1 MPMFFPPR
9 VLIAA
14 LCCVLPWSG
23 AQAAARN
30 PHGVAVIVGNRD
42 YKHTDDV
49 RFAHR
54 DAEAFRTYA
63 VEFLGL
69 DPKRIIDL
77 RDVPLTRMIE
87 VFGNER
93 DFRGAIWRRLDG
105 AGRSDVVVFYSGHG
119 APGLR
124 DKRGYLVPVDA
135 KPDSVELSG
144 YLIDVLYANLGKL
157 KKARSVAVYLD
168 ACFSGDSQTG
178 MLVKNASPVRYV
190 AALPKEVGRRVTVLT
205 AASGKEVASW
215 DKKAR
220 HGLFTRHLLDALYG
234 DGDGDDD
241 GRVTAEEAKAYL
253 DRHMTAAARQVHGR
267 EQTASFRGSKEVV
280 LSRARFVR
288 RSRRRAE
295 PENRKVVEEKI
306 AKAPNPPDVEKEV
319 VLDRKKKV
327 LVQRGLASLGLY
339 KGFMDGA
346 FGPKTRES
354 IRSWQKAKGY
364 EETGRL
370 TREQADA
377 LVSAG
382 KSGRRAPSGE
392 AEREFWASVKESQS
406 PSDLDAYLKAY
417 PEGEYA
423 VLARFRRDK
432 LVGLDDGSY
441 ARARSAG
448 TAESYGEYLSSYPSG
463 RHVEAARRAREKV
476 ERALLRPGRVFRD
489 CPECPEMVV
498 VPAGSFMMGSAPD
511 EEGRDND
518 EGPVH
523 RVTIEKPFAVGK
535 YEVMFAEWD
544 ACVAD
549 GGCGGHRPGDKGW
562 GRGRRPV
569 INVSWNNAKAYVR
582 WLSDKTGKPYR
593 LLSEAEWEYA
603 ARAGTTTRYN
613 WGDDIGRNRANC
625 DGCGSGWDNEQTAP
639 VGSFPANGFG
649 LYDLHGNVWEWVED
663 CRNPS
668 YAGAPA
674 DGSARING
682 DCSSHVLRGGSWY
695 NEPKNVRVALR
706 ISYATESRSYSHG
719 FRVARTL
726 RP

>member
-1 MPMFFPPR
+1 MVR
-9 VLIAA
+9 RTEAGAA
-14 LCCVLPWSG
+14 V
-23 AQAAARN
+23 RN

-63 VEFLGL
+63 VEFLGF

-93 DFRGAIWRRLDG
+93 DFRGAIWRRLDE

-144 YLIDVLYANLGKL
+144 YSIDVLYANLGKL

-306 AKAPNPPDVEKEV
+306 AKVTNPPDVEKEV

-354 IRSWQKAKGY
+354 IRGWQKAKGY

-377 LVSAG
+377 LISAG
-382 KSGRRAPSGE
+382 KSGGRAPSGE

-406 PSDLDAYLKAY
+406 PSDLEAYLKAY

-423 VLARFRRDK
+423 VLARFRRNK
-432 LVGLDDGSY
+432 LFGLDDASY

-463 RHVEAARRAREKV
+463 RHLGEARERLKEAKAREREAAERAR
-476 ERALLRPGRVFRD
+476 LRPGRAFRD
-489 CPECPEMVV
+489 CLDCPEMVV
-498 VPAGSFMMGSAPD
+498 VPAGSLMMGSPPG
-511 EEGRDND
+511 EEGRSSD
-518 EGPVH
+518 ESPRH
-523 RVTIEKPFAVGK
+523 RVTIARPFAVGK
-535 YEVMFAEWD
+535 YEVTFAEWD
-544 ACVAD
+544 ACVSA
-549 GGCGGHRPGDKGW
+549 GGCGGHRPGDLDW
-562 GRGRRPV
+562 GRGSRPV
-569 INVSWNNAKAYVR
+569 INVNWKDAKAYVR
-582 WLSDKTGKPYR
+582 WLSDKTGKQYR
-593 LLSEAEWEYA
+593 LMSEAEWEYA
-603 ARAGTTTRYN
+603 ARGGTTTRYS

-625 DGCGSGWDNEQTAP
+625 EGCGSRWDDKLTAP
-639 VGSFPANGFG
+639 VGSFPANVFS
-649 LYDLHGNVWEWVED
+649 LHDMHGNVWEWVED
-663 CRNPS
+663 CWNGNYR
-668 YAGAPA
+668 GAPS
-674 DGSARING
+674 DGNAWMDG
-682 DCSSHVLRGGSWY
+682 DCDIRVLRGGSW
-695 NEPKNVRVALR
+695 NRRNRGTSDLR
-706 ISYATESRSYSHG
+706 TATGTGQETASLQSG
-719 FRVARTL
+719 FV
-726 RP
+726 